1 MVIAGMGG
9 ALTIRILEKGFRI
22 LPSLKELVLQP
33 QSEIARVRNWLA
45 DRGYCIER
53 EDMVEEEGKYYPMF
67 RAVWGGKTGRL
78 RPEEALYGPLLL
90 QNRHP
95 VLLRYLQKE
104 RERKKGILA
113 QIESRGAQNARE
125 RRQELLEALEENGRA
140 LSFFAKQETAG
151 CREME

>member
-1 MVIAGMGG
+1 
-9 ALTIRILEKGFRI
+9 
-22 LPSLKELVLQP
+22 
-33 QSEIARVRNWLA
+33 
-45 DRGYCIER
+45 
-53 EDMVEEEGKYYPMF
+53 MF
-67 RAVWGGKTGRL
+67 RRFGRKN
-78 RPEEALYGPLLL
+78 RTSAPEEALYGPLLL

-140 LSFFAKQETAG
+140 LSFFAKQETTG